1 MFTVLGRPTSINVRK
16 VLWTADELAL
26 QYNHEPEWADNKA
39 VNTPEFKTLNPN
51 ALVPVLLD
59 SGAVL
64 WESNPIC
71 RYLAGK
77 HARDDLLPVHPLA
90 RAQVEK
96 WMDWQAT
103 SLTTVCRH
111 AFMGLVR
118 HAPDYQDDI
127 EIARSANKWN
137 RAILIIE
144 RTLEHGGPYIATDHF
159 TLADVVIGLSI
170 HRWRITPIDHCPTP
184 MVNDYMERLSC
195 RQGARWFDHEFRTCA

>member
-16 VLWTADELAL
+16 VLWTADELAV
-26 QYNHEPEWADNKA
+26 QYNHEAEWADNKA

-59 SGAVL
+59 SDAVL

-71 RYLAGK
+71 RYLAAK
-77 HARDDLLPVHPLA
+77 HERTDLLPAQPLA

-118 HAPDYQDDI
+118 RASEYQDNV
-127 EIARSANKWN
+127 EIDRSAEHWN

-144 RTLEHGGPYIATDHF
+144 RTLETGSPYIAADHF
-159 TLADVVIGLSI
+159 TLADIVIGLSV
-170 HRWRITPIDHCPTP
+170 HRWRITPIGHSPTP
-184 MVNDYMERLSC
+184 MVDSYMERLAR
-195 RQGARWFDHEFRTCA
+195 RQGARWFDHEFKTS